1 MRPGGSAVPPTAP
14 AKDRTVALWGVVRK
28 VEQGAAMSELDTAG
42 ICIGAALA
50 GEDTA
55 EGDVGRLLFAAACM
69 DLHALT
75 LAPR

>member
-1 MRPGGSAVPPTAP
+1 MPPIARG
-14 AKDRTVALWGVVRK
+14 KDRAEALWSVVRAVK
-28 VEQGAAMSELDTAG
+28 QGAAVSELDTSG

-55 EGDVGRLLFAAACM
+55 EGDVGRMLLAAIAL